1 MNGVFIPWGDFHQ
14 QALTL
19 PEWLG
24 VGGVDTGFLSDFRG
38 LLFIRSED
46 DSQFA
51 PMGLRFGKMSHS
63 LSSVP
68 AIRIMD
74 GGGIDG
80 GQAPPPTVTLSV
92 APSSIDWGES
102 ATLEW
107 SSTSAESAEIV
118 PDIGA
123 VPVSG
128 SRKVSPRTTTTYRIT
143 VRGAGG
149 QTQTASVTVRVVIS
163 EQAALTALYETTGG
177 PDWTSRGNWGTG
189 RPLGEWHGVSVDEQG
204 RVTGLILTDNGLSG
218 GFPPELGALTHLR
231 TLDLRDNALT
241 GPIPAELGALVNLTY
256 LVLDNNDLTGP
267 IPPQLGALVNLTTL
281 GLKGNA
287 LTGPIPAE
295 LVRTRQL
302 GVSLVLENNGLT
314 GPIPPELGSLAS
326 LMLLDL
332 NSNNRSRRNW
342 AHSPT

>member
-1 MNGVFIPWGDFHQ
+1 
-14 QALTL
+14 
-19 PEWLG
+19 
-24 VGGVDTGFLSDFRG
+24 
-38 LLFIRSED
+38 
-46 DSQFA
+46 
-51 PMGLRFGKMSHS
+51 
-63 LSSVP
+63 
-68 AIRIMD
+68 MD

-80 GQAPPPTVTLSV
+80 GQSPPPTVTLSV
-92 APSSIDWGES
+92 SPSSIDWGES

-177 PDWTSRGNWGTG
+177 PDWTSRGNWGTD

-267 IPPQLGALVNLTTL
+267 IPPQLGALVNLDD
-281 GLKGNA
+281 A
-287 LTGPIPAE
+287 GP
-295 LVRTRQL
+295 
-302 GVSLVLENNGLT
+302 
-314 GPIPPELGSLAS
+314 
-326 LMLLDL
+326 
-332 NSNNRSRRNW
+332 
-342 AHSPT
+342 

>member
-1 MNGVFIPWGDFHQ
+1 MLRSAGAGAIRRGWIKVESDPASVSGLLTYRQAETGVEVSVKPVALGSQFALFVEESSVIGAGVAIFKPDASPNVELRIRDEEGNDPLNGVFIPWGDFHQ

-177 PDWTSRGNWGTG
+177 PIGPAAGIGGPD
-189 RPLGEWHGVSVDEQG
+189 
-204 RVTGLILTDNGLSG
+204 GLSG
-218 GFPPELGALTHLR
+218 NGTGSVSMSRGA
-231 TLDLRDNALT
+231 
-241 GPIPAELGALVNLTY
+241 
-256 LVLDNNDLTGP
+256 
-267 IPPQLGALVNLTTL
+267 
-281 GLKGNA
+281 
-287 LTGPIPAE
+287 
-295 LVRTRQL
+295 
-302 GVSLVLENNGLT
+302 
-314 GPIPPELGSLAS
+314 
-326 LMLLDL
+326 
-332 NSNNRSRRNW
+332 
-342 AHSPT
+342 